1 VLIINRSFAIIYQ
14 KDEKLTRI
22 ICFDT
27 ETTGLDYAKGE
38 KIIEIGAVE
47 IIDGKIT
54 GKKFHEYINPEGRQ
68 IPIESYN
75 VHKISNAFLADKRTF
90 REVVPDFMEFVGTDL
105 IVAHNGKG
113 FDFPF
118 INYQLEQIGMP
129 RIPAEHQEDSMLMA
143 QRKIADLKSYTLDSL
158 AKYFNVSLETRED
171 SHGALIDTEILAKI
185 YLELVKSA
193 DQKTVKEIAAEQHEK
208 FLRAPKSDGMFP
220 YRTFQIPAEELT
232 LHNEWIEKVIP
243 K

>member
-1 VLIINRSFAIIYQ
+1 
-14 KDEKLTRI
+14 LTRI

-27 ETTGLDYAKGE
+27 ETTGLDYSKGE
-38 KIIEIGAVE
+38 KIIEIGAIE
-47 IIDGKIT
+47 IIDDKIT

-68 IPIESYN
+68 IPMESYN
-75 VHKISNAFLADKRTF
+75 VHKISNAFLADKRIF
-90 REVVPDFMEFVGTDL
+90 SDVAPEFMEFVGSDL

-118 INYQLEQIGMP
+118 MNYQLEQIGMP
-129 RIPAEHQEDSMLMA
+129 KIPAEQQEDSMLMA

-158 AKYFNVSLETRED
+158 AKYFNISLETRED
-171 SHGALIDTEILAKI
+171 SHGALIDTEILAKV
-185 YLELVKSA
+185 YLELIKNA

-220 YRTFQIPAEELT
+220 HRTFVVPPDELARHT
-232 LHNEWIEKVIP
+232 EWMEKIQP